1 MNNTPFDIYHSDHA
15 DEWRFALGRCGRK
28 SLIAIGLHPC
38 LANSE
43 DHDGAIAGAE
53 AMAVRHGC
61 DGFVVMNLCPIRTS
75 SSHDLP
81 WSIGADA
88 YQRNMLELV
97 RTITSAAVAT
107 VWGDWE
113 DAGVRDYLG
122 RARADLLER
131 VADTRVRWVAG

>member
-1 MNNTPFDIYHSDHA
+1 MNNTSFDIYHSDHA

-28 SLIAIGLHPC
+28 SFIAIGRHPC

-88 YQRNMLELV
+88 
-97 RTITSAAVAT
+97 
-107 VWGDWE
+107 
-113 DAGVRDYLG
+113 
-122 RARADLLER
+122 
-131 VADTRVRWVAG
+131 